1 MTAHD
6 TLQAAA
12 GNLRSPRR
20 LLARCR
26 PRFPRYTIR
35 LRLAVLYSS
44 VFLILG
50 TLLLGIIFL
59 SVRHSSH
66 SAVVSAQG
74 TVAKLVEH
82 QHLRIGP
89 PGSTLSV
96 VPESLAGREQ
106 VHKLGAVAVN
116 VNSSDLH
123 QLLIWSVF
131 ALAIM
136 AVASIALG
144 WLLAGRVLRPLQVIT
159 TAARELSATNLHERL
174 ALDGPNDE
182 LRELGDT
189 FDELLGRLET
199 SFTAQRQFVVN
210 ASHELRTPLTLER
223 AILEVTLADPDTSA
237 ASLRT
242 ACERVLA
249 IGEQQERMID
259 ALLTLARSERGL
271 ARREP
276 LLLDTLT
283 GEALEER
290 REQAARRG
298 LRLDSKLE
306 RAASAGDRRLIE
318 RLIANLLDNAIH
330 HNSPHGWVTVRTA
343 VDAGTPVLTVSN
355 SGALIERDQLASLIQ
370 PFQRLGTD
378 RTAHGDGHGLGLSIV
393 NAIATAHEAT
403 LTVHPQ
409 PAGGLQAEVRFPA
422 TAADALASSIAPDL
436 GNGAN
441 V

>member
-1 MTAHD
+1 MSAPD
-6 TLQAAA
+6 TLQGTAAA
-12 GNLRSPRR
+12 RRSPWR
-20 LLARCR
+20 LLARWR
-26 PRFPRYTIR
+26 PRLPRYTIR
-35 LRLAVLYSS
+35 LRLAVLYSG
-44 VFLILG
+44 VFLILC
-50 TLLLGIIFL
+50 TLLLAIIFL

-66 SAVVSAQG
+66 GTVVSAQG
-74 TVAKLVEH
+74 AVSKLVER
-82 QHLRIGP
+82 QHVEPAPSG
-89 PGSTLSV
+89 GTLSV

-106 VHKLGAVAVN
+106 ADKLGAVAVN

-144 WLLAGRVLRPLQVIT
+144 WVLAGRVLRPLQVIT

-189 FDELLGRLET
+189 FDELLGRLES
-199 SFTAQRQFVVN
+199 SFEAQRQFVAN

-223 AILEVTLADPDTSA
+223 AILEVTLSDPDAGA

-242 ACERVLA
+242 ACERVLV

-259 ALLTLARSERGL
+259 ALLTLARSDRGL
-271 ARREP
+271 VRREP

-290 REQAARRG
+290 REEAARRG

-306 RAASAGDRRLIE
+306 RVATAGDRRLIE
-318 RLIANLLDNAIH
+318 RLIANLLDNAIR
-330 HNSPHGWVTVRTA
+330 HNSPQGWVTVRTA
-343 VDAGTPVLTVSN
+343 VDAGAPVLTVSN
-355 SGALIERDQLASLIQ
+355 SGPLIERDELASLTQ
-370 PFQRLGTD
+370 PFQRPGTV
-378 RTAHGDGHGLGLSIV
+378 RIAHGDGHGLGLSIV
-393 NAIATAHEAT
+393 DAIATAHGAELA
-403 LTVHPQ
+403 VHAQ
-409 PAGGLQAEVRFPA
+409 PAGGLRVEVRFR
-422 TAADALASSIAPDL
+422 
-436 GNGAN
+436 
-441 V
+441 VV